1 MHCGSFARETKKE
14 GIRMKKRIAIL
25 LAVVCSLAL
34 CFALVGCGGG
44 KGEDAS
50 KNFVGDWVL
59 VGGEADGEV
68 IDAEMVDMLNSFG
81 MQVYLSLKDD
91 GTATLVLFGE
101 EMDGTWKA
109 KDASTVTLT
118 FDGSSADSKLA
129 DNKLTLEVEGDKLIF
144 EKGDVS
150 KSATSGSSGTGSSAT
165 TGSAA
170 GSAAGNDGTVKGEDL
185 NVTIANDDICTIVV
199 TGTEQD
205 WAGDVGYNMTIT
217 NNSDR
222 IINVYASYGSFSV
235 AGKMMELYGGETIK
249 PGKYV
254 DTFMYFSSSDLS
266 GGLEGLYDVEG
277 VLSVTDDDTWDTI
290 VEYDFVM

>member
-1 MHCGSFARETKKE
+1 M
-14 GIRMKKRIAIL
+14 
-25 LAVVCSLAL
+25 
-34 CFALVGCGGG
+34 
-44 KGEDAS
+44 
-50 KNFVGDWVL
+50 
-59 VGGEADGEV
+59 
-68 IDAEMVDMLNSFG
+68 
-81 MQVYLSLKDD
+81 
-91 GTATLVLFGE
+91 
-101 EMDGTWKA
+101 
-109 KDASTVTLT
+109 
-118 FDGSSADSKLA
+118 
-129 DNKLTLEVEGDKLIF
+129 
-144 EKGDVS
+144 
-150 KSATSGSSGTGSSAT
+150 
-165 TGSAA
+165 
-170 GSAAGNDGTVKGEDL
+170 
-185 NVTIANDDICTIVV
+185 V